1 MSFPLP
7 LSLPPME
14 AELRKE
20 LPEGDEWVYEP
31 KWDGFRCLA
40 FRDGRE
46 VELRSK
52 AGKSLGRYFPDVVA
66 ALLDLRS
73 AHFVVDGELVIPI
86 GKELSFNELQ
96 LRLHPAASRV
106 KKLADAHPALF
117 ILFDLL
123 ADDSGSL
130 IGESLA
136 LRREALERFVARNE
150 IGSGAIRLS
159 PRVAGRGI
167 AQEWLQ
173 RGRRGL
179 DGVVA
184 KRQDMTYQAGNRK
197 GMVKVKRLRTA
208 ECVVG
213 GFRWETGSR
222 RIGSLLLG
230 LYDGDGDLQHVG
242 FCSALSEP
250 IRKEARTLLMP
261 LRGGAGFTG
270 GGPQGQSR
278 WSTGGERSWEAVR
291 PELVVEI
298 EYDHFTGGRFRHGT
312 RFLRWRPD
320 KSADACTLSQVER
333 EASAALKLL

>member
-1 MSFPLP
+1 MTFPLP
-7 LSLPPME
+7 LDLPPME
-14 AELRKE
+14 AEVRKE
-20 LPEGDEWVYEP
+20 LPAGDEWIYEP

-40 FRDGRE
+40 FRDGAE

-52 AGKSLGRYFPDVVA
+52 AGKPLGRYFPDVVA
-66 ALLDLRS
+66 SLLNLRS
-73 AHFVVDGELVIPI
+73 AHFVLDGEIVIPI
-86 GKELSFNELQ
+86 GDDLSFNELQ

-123 ADDSGSL
+123 FDESGSR

-136 LRREALERFVARNE
+136 QRRQALEGFVARNE

-159 PRVAGRGI
+159 PRVEERAI

-184 KRQDMTYQAGNRK
+184 KREEMTYQSGNRK

-213 GFRWETGSR
+213 GFRWEEGSR

-230 LYDGDGDLQHVG
+230 LYDRTGDLQHVG

-250 IRKEARTLLMP
+250 IRKEARKLLTP
-261 LRGGAGFTG
+261 LRGGEGFTG

-278 WSTGGERSWEAVR
+278 WRSGGERPWEPVR

-320 KSADACTLSQVER
+320 KSPDACTLAQVER
-333 EASAALKLL
+333 EATAALKLL